1 MAGAVFPLVF
11 RREVHMPRLLTLILL
26 IAIIHS
32 CAAIFEKDWDEE
44 TNSIHYRIT
53 KIESEFDQPD
63 SVKGI
68 EVISVAVDKEIS
80 DSTGDS
86 TFSIYLY
93 FVSTKGIGA
102 EPGDTLRVQIDSQW
116 TSLCCVKEWHDHVPL
131 KDVAYNNPRA
141 LGWVWIKKSIFE
153 VKREMIHEMAKSK
166 EVRLE
171 VDTPSRMVVGRISHD
186 GTKSIA
192 KFCKKYVR

>member
-1 MAGAVFPLVF
+1 
-11 RREVHMPRLLTLILL
+11 MPRFLTLILL

-32 CAAIFEKDWDEE
+32 CAAIFEKDRDDEN
-44 TNSIHYRIT
+44 NSTHFRIT
-53 KIESEFDQPD
+53 RIESEFAKPD

-68 EVISVAVDKEIS
+68 EVVTVAVDKEIS

-93 FVSTKGIGA
+93 FISTKGIGA
-102 EPGDTLRVQIDSQW
+102 DPGDTMRVEIDSQW

-131 KDVAYNNPRA
+131 KDVVINDPHA

-166 EVRLE
+166 DVRLE
-171 VDTPSRMVVGRISHD
+171 VTTPSRQVVGRISRD

-192 KFCKKYVR
+192 KFCKKYVK